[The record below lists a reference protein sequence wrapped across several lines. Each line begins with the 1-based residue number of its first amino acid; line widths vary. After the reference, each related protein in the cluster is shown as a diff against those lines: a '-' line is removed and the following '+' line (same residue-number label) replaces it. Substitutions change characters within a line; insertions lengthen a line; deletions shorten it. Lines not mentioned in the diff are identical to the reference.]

1 MPRSLWIKHWLHPCP
16 MRPLKKPLRTKNL
29 AAAGLS
35 SFPLGKLPGR
45 WQRRRLLFWGT
56 AFPAALSLP
65 NTSTPK
71 GRCRPLKSTKQG
83 TLSSM
88 PIPLPRQPVPLIWSR
103 ILARMIPFFFLS
115 AVVALPFL
123 KSLLFRFR
131 NCRKSIPIF
140 YRAAPTSFP

>member
-1 MPRSLWIKHWLHPCP
+1 MDKALAASLPDAAVE
-16 MRPLKKPLRTKNL
+16 KPEEQKNL

-35 SFPLGKLPGR
+35 SFPLGKPFGDGKDGLAA
-45 WQRRRLLFWGT
+45 LLGT

-88 PIPLPRQPVPLIWSR
+88 PISVAAT
-103 ILARMIPFFFLS
+103 ARAS
-115 AVVALPFL
+115 
-123 KSLLFRFR
+123 
-131 NCRKSIPIF
+131 
-140 YRAAPTSFP
+140 